1 LYTGATLIDAGA
13 TLALAGAGSIAATS
27 GVADNGTFDISATSS
42 GASVQTL
49 SGIGTVV
56 LGNQTLALTNASD
69 TFAGSIGGAGGFTVS
84 GGSETLSGVNGY
96 TGATSIGSGATLALS
111 GTGSIAASS
120 GVADNGT
127 FDISATSSGAS
138 VQTLSGIGTVVLGNQ
153 TLALTNA
160 QDTFAGSI
168 GGAGGFTV
176 SGGSE
181 TLSGGDGY
189 TGATSIGSG
198 ATLALLGTGSIA
210 TSSGVA
216 DNGTFDISATSGASV
231 QSLTGGVDGL
241 VVLGSKTLTLTNAS
255 DTFAGSIGGAGGF
268 TVSGGSETLSG
279 VNGYTGATSIG
290 SGATLALSGTGSI
303 AASSGVADNGTFD
316 ISATSS
322 GASVQTLS
330 GIGTVVLGNQ
340 TLALTNAQDTF
351 AGSIGGAGGFTV
363 SGGTE
368 TLTG

>member
-56 LGNQTLALTNASD
+56 LGNQTLALTNAQD

-96 TGATSIGSGATLALS
+96 TGATSIGSGATLALL

-168 GGAGGFTV
+168 GC
-176 SGGSE
+176 
-181 TLSGGDGY
+181 
-189 TGATSIGSG
+189 
-198 ATLALLGTGSIA
+198 
-210 TSSGVA
+210 
-216 DNGTFDISATSGASV
+216 
-231 QSLTGGVDGL
+231 
-241 VVLGSKTLTLTNAS
+241 
-255 DTFAGSIGGAGGF
+255 
-268 TVSGGSETLSG
+268 
-279 VNGYTGATSIG
+279 
-290 SGATLALSGTGSI
+290 
-303 AASSGVADNGTFD
+303 
-316 ISATSS
+316 
-322 GASVQTLS
+322 
-330 GIGTVVLGNQ
+330 
-340 TLALTNAQDTF
+340 
-351 AGSIGGAGGFTV
+351 
-363 SGGTE
+363 
-368 TLTG
+368 